1 MAAVSTLVDRIYRD
15 FLNKPDDL
23 SAFSR
28 LDGAM
33 SDTTGTSL
41 VYESGLFSS
50 EEENLLG
57 NGALVEVDQEL
68 MLVTAA
74 NTSTRTL
81 TVSRGYAGTTA
92 ATHADQTNVFIN
104 PTFPRKS
111 VFDAVADNIVRLYPT
126 LYNVTT
132 TNVTSNSTYQEVP
145 ASTVEVLTSYV
156 QNASGEQY
164 TSAGIQLLRDFPPSS
179 TNTAVQFF
187 NTSNG
192 KTVHLVVKR
201 KFVRPTSET
210 VDLAT
215 DCLISDEYEQ
225 IVMVGAVADIVG
237 ATDVDASTQEF
248 ITEKLAAE
256 SYPVG
261 SGERLRNALL
271 RLRSLLIDEA
281 RGNLRSLYPAPVS
294 IMNINYSA

>member
-23 SAFSR
+23 AAFSR
-28 LDGAM
+28 LDGAITD
-33 SDTTGTSL
+33 SATSL
-41 VYESGLFSS
+41 TYEDGLFSV
-50 EEENLLG
+50 EEENLLEA
-57 NGALVEVDQEL
+57 GALVEIDQEL
-68 MLVTAA
+68 MLVTDA
-74 NTSTRTL
+74 NPSTRVL

-92 ATHADQTNVFIN
+92 AAHSDKDNIFLN

-164 TSAGIQLLRDFPPSS
+164 TSAGIELLRDFPPST
-179 TNTAVQFF
+179 TNTAVQFY

-192 KTVHLVVKR
+192 KTVHLVIKR

-237 ATDVDASTQEF
+237 ATDIDATTQEF
-248 ITEKLAAE
+248 ITEKLAQE
-256 SYPVG
+256 NYPVG

>member
-23 SAFSR
+23 AAFSR

-33 SDTTGTSL
+33 TDAQNTLS
-41 VYESGLFSS
+41 YEAGLFSA

-57 NGALVEVDQEL
+57 NGAIIEVDQEL
-68 MLVTAA
+68 MLVTNA
-74 NTSTRTL
+74 NTSTRVL
-81 TVSRGYAGTTA
+81 SVSRGYQGTTA
-92 ATHADQTNVFIN
+92 ATHSDKANIFIN

-111 VFDAVADNIVRLYPT
+111 VYDAVSDNIVRLYPS

-132 TNVTSNSTYQEVP
+132 TTVTSGSTYAEVP

-156 QNASGEQY
+156 QNSSGEKY
-164 TSAGIQLLRDFPPSS
+164 TSAGIELLRDFPPSS
-179 TNTAVQFF
+179 TNTAVQFY
-187 NTSNG
+187 NTSTG
-192 KTVHLVVKR
+192 KTVYLVVKR
-201 KFVRPTSET
+201 KFVRPTSESD
-210 VDLAT
+210 DLST
-215 DCLISDEYEQ
+215 TCLIEDEYEQ

-237 ATDVDASTQEF
+237 ATDIDATTQEF

-256 SYPVG
+256 NYPVG

>member
-28 LDGAM
+28 LDGAI
-33 SDTTGTSL
+33 DNTTTTL
-41 VYESGLFSS
+41 IYEDGLLSS
-50 EEENLLG
+50 EEENLLDG
-57 NGALVEVDQEL
+57 GAIIEVNQEL
-68 MLVTAA
+68 MLVT
-74 NTSTRTL
+74 NIVSSTRTL
-81 TVSRGYAGTTA
+81 TVSRAYSGTTA
-92 ATHADQTNVFIN
+92 DSHGDKTNIFIN
-104 PTFPRKS
+104 PTFPRKT
-111 VFDAVADNIVRLYPT
+111 VFDAVSDNIVRLYPS

-132 TNVTSNSTYQEVP
+132 TNVVANTTYQEVP

-156 QNASGEQY
+156 QNATGNQY
-164 TSAGIQLLRDFPPSS
+164 TSAGIELLRDFPPSS
-179 TNTAVQFF
+179 TNTAVQFY
-187 NTSNG
+187 NTTNG

-201 KFVRPTSET
+201 KFVRPTDETSDLET
-210 VDLAT
+210 V
-215 DCLISDEYEQ
+215 CLIPAEYEQ
-225 IVMVGAVADIVG
+225 IVMVGAVADIMG

>member
-23 SAFSR
+23 AAFSR
-28 LDGAM
+28 LDGALTD
-33 SDTTGTSL
+33 SATSL
-41 VYESGLFSS
+41 TYEAGLFSS

-57 NGALVEVDQEL
+57 NGALVEVNQEI

-92 ATHADQTNVFIN
+92 AAHADSDNLYIN

-111 VFDAVADNIVRLYPT
+111 VFDAVADNIVRLYPS

-132 TNVTSNSTYQEVP
+132 TDVVANSTYAEVP

-164 TSAGIQLLRDFPPSS
+164 TSAGIELLRDFPPSS
-179 TNTAVQFF
+179 TNTAVQFY

-237 ATDVDASTQEF
+237 ATDIDATTQEF

-256 SYPVG
+256 NYPVG

>member
-1 MAAVSTLVDRIYRD
+1 MAAVSTLIDRIYRD

-28 LDGAM
+28 LDGGINN
-33 SDTTGTSL
+33 SVTSL
-41 VYESGLFSS
+41 TYDSGLFST

-57 NGALVEVDQEL
+57 NGAIVEVGKEL
-68 MLVTAA
+68 MLVTSA

-81 TVSRGYAGTTA
+81 SVARGYAGTDA
-92 ATHADQTNVFIN
+92 ATHLDETNIFIN

-111 VFDAVADNIVRLYPT
+111 VFDAVSDNISRLYPS

-132 TNVTSNSTYQEVP
+132 TNVTSSSTYQEVP

-156 QNASGEQY
+156 QNSTGDQY

-179 TNTAVQFF
+179 TNTAVQFY

-201 KFVRPTSET
+201 KFVRPTDET
-210 VDLAT
+210 SDIESV
-215 DCLISDEYEQ
+215 CLVAPEYEQ
-225 IVMVGAVADIVG
+225 IVMVGAVADIIG
-237 ATDVDASTQEF
+237 ATDIDASTQEF

>member
-23 SAFSR
+23 AAFSR
-28 LDGAM
+28 LDGTITDSA
-33 SDTTGTSL
+33 TSL
-41 VYESGLFSS
+41 TYEDGLFSV
-50 EEENLLG
+50 EEENLLEA
-57 NGALVEVDQEL
+57 GALVEIDQEL
-68 MLVTAA
+68 MLVTDA
-74 NTSTRTL
+74 NPSTRVL

-92 ATHADQTNVFIN
+92 AAHSDKDNIFLN

-111 VFDAVADNIVRLYPT
+111 VFDAVADNIVRLYPS

-132 TNVTSNSTYQEVP
+132 TNVTSTSTYAEVP

-164 TSAGIQLLRDFPPSS
+164 TSAGIELLRDFPPST
-179 TNTAVQFF
+179 TNTAVQFY

-192 KTVHLVVKR
+192 KTVYLVVKR
-201 KFVRPTSET
+201 KFVRPTAET
-210 VDLAT
+210 DDLAT
-215 DCLISDEYEQ
+215 TCLISNEYEQ

-237 ATDVDASTQEF
+237 ATDIDATTQEF
-248 ITEKLAAE
+248 ITEKLAQE
-256 SYPVG
+256 NYPVG

>member
-28 LDGAM
+28 LDGAI
-33 SDTTGTSL
+33 DNTTTTL
-41 VYESGLFSS
+41 IYEDGLLSS
-50 EEENLLG
+50 EEENLLDG
-57 NGALVEVDQEL
+57 GALIEINQEL
-68 MLVTAA
+68 MLVT
-74 NTSTRTL
+74 NIVSSTRTL
-81 TVSRGYAGTTA
+81 TVSRAYSGTTA
-92 ATHADQTNVFIN
+92 ASHGDKTNIFIN

-111 VFDAVADNIVRLYPT
+111 VFDAVSDNIARLYPS

-156 QNASGEQY
+156 QNATGNQY

-179 TNTAVQFF
+179 TNTAVQFY

-201 KFVRPTSET
+201 KFVRPTDETSDLET
-210 VDLAT
+210 V
-215 DCLISDEYEQ
+215 CLIPAEYEQ
-225 IVMVGAVADIVG
+225 IVMVGAVADIMG

>member
-28 LDGAM
+28 LDGSMTDAQ
-33 SDTTGTSL
+33 TTLS
-41 VYESGLFSS
+41 YEDGLFSV

-57 NGALVEVDQEL
+57 NGAIVEVDQEL
-68 MLVTAA
+68 MLVTNA
-74 NTSTRTL
+74 NTSTRVL
-81 TVSRGYAGTTA
+81 TVSRGYQGTTA
-92 ATHADQTNVFIN
+92 ASHNDKTNIFIN

-111 VFDAVADNIVRLYPT
+111 VFDAVADNIVRLYPS

-132 TNVTSNSTYQEVP
+132 TSVTSNSTYAEVP
-145 ASTVEVLTSYV
+145 ASTIEILTSYV
-156 QNASGEQY
+156 QNSSGEKY
-164 TSAGIQLLRDFPPSS
+164 TSAGIELLRDFPPST
-179 TNTAVQFF
+179 TNAAVQFY
-187 NTSNG
+187 NTSTG
-192 KTVHLVVKR
+192 KTVYLVVKR
-201 KFVRPTSET
+201 KFVRPTDET
-210 VDLAT
+210 VDLST
-215 DCLISDEYEQ
+215 TCLIEDEYEQ

-237 ATDVDASTQEF
+237 ATDIDATTQEF

-256 SYPVG
+256 NYPVG

>member
-28 LDGAM
+28 LDGAL
-33 SDTTGTSL
+33 SDTTGTTV
-41 VYESGLFSS
+41 VYEAGLFSS

-57 NGALVEVDQEL
+57 NGALIEVDQEL

-92 ATHADQTNVFIN
+92 ATHADEANVFIN

-111 VFDAVADNIVRLYPT
+111 VFDAVSDNIVRLYPS

-132 TNVTSNSTYQEVP
+132 TNVTSNSTYAEVP

-164 TSAGIQLLRDFPPSS
+164 TSAGIELLRDFPPST
-179 TNTAVQFF
+179 TNTAVQFY

-237 ATDVDASTQEF
+237 ATDIDATTQEF

-256 SYPVG
+256 NYPVG

>member
-33 SDTTGTSL
+33 TDTTGTSV
-41 VYESGLFSS
+41 VYETGLFSS

-57 NGALVEVDQEL
+57 NGALVEIDQEL

-92 ATHADQTNVFIN
+92 ATHTDKTNVFIN

-111 VFDAVADNIVRLYPT
+111 VFDAVSDNISRLYPS

-132 TNVTSNSTYQEVP
+132 TNVVANTTYQEVP

-156 QNASGEQY
+156 QNSTGDQY
-164 TSAGIQLLRDFPPSS
+164 TSAGIELLRDFPPSS

-201 KFVRPTSET
+201 KFVRPTDETSDIET
-210 VDLAT
+210 V
-215 DCLISDEYEQ
+215 CLVAPEYEQ
-225 IVMVGAVADIVG
+225 IVMVGAVADIIG
-237 ATDVDASTQEF
+237 ATDIDASTQEF
-248 ITEKLAAE
+248 ITEKLAAD

>member
-28 LDGAM
+28 LDGAI
-33 SDTTGTSL
+33 DNTTTTL
-41 VYESGLFSS
+41 IYEDGLLSS
-50 EEENLLG
+50 EEENLLDG
-57 NGALVEVDQEL
+57 GALIEINQEL
-68 MLVTAA
+68 MLVT
-74 NTSTRTL
+74 NIVSSTRTL
-81 TVSRGYAGTTA
+81 TVSRAYSGTTA
-92 ATHADQTNVFIN
+92 ASHGDKTNIFIN

-111 VFDAVADNIVRLYPT
+111 VFDAVSDNIVRLYPS

-145 ASTVEVLTSYV
+145 ATTVEVLTSYV
-156 QNASGEQY
+156 QNATGDQY

-179 TNTAVQFF
+179 TNTAVQFY

-201 KFVRPTSET
+201 KFVRPTDETSDLET
-210 VDLAT
+210 V
-215 DCLISDEYEQ
+215 CLIPAEYEQ
-225 IVMVGAVADIVG
+225 IVMVGAVADIMG

>member
-23 SAFSR
+23 AAFSR
-28 LDGAM
+28 LDGAITD
-33 SDTTGTSL
+33 SDTSL
-41 VYESGLFSS
+41 TYEDGLFSV
-50 EEENLLG
+50 EEENLLEA
-57 NGALVEVDQEL
+57 GALVEIDQEL
-68 MLVTAA
+68 MLVTDA
-74 NTSTRTL
+74 NPSTRVL
-81 TVSRGYAGTTA
+81 TISRGYAGTTA
-92 ATHADQTNVFIN
+92 AAHSDKDNIFLN

-111 VFDAVADNIVRLYPT
+111 VFDAVADNIVRLYPS

-132 TNVTSNSTYQEVP
+132 TNVTSNSTYAEVP
-145 ASTVEVLTSYV
+145 ASTVEILTSYV

-164 TSAGIQLLRDFPPSS
+164 TSAGIELLRDFPPST
-179 TNTAVQFF
+179 TNTAVQFY

-192 KTVHLVVKR
+192 KTVYLVVKR
-201 KFVRPTSET
+201 KFVRPTAET
-210 VDLAT
+210 DDLAT
-215 DCLISDEYEQ
+215 TCLISNEYEQ

-237 ATDVDASTQEF
+237 ATDIDATTQEF

-256 SYPVG
+256 NYPVG

>member
-23 SAFSR
+23 AAFSR
-28 LDGAM
+28 LDGSITD
-33 SDTTGTSL
+33 SDTSL
-41 VYESGLFSS
+41 IYEDNLFSS
-50 EEENLLG
+50 EEENLLDG
-57 NGALVEVDQEL
+57 GALIEIDQEL
-68 MLVTAA
+68 MLVTSS

-81 TVSRGYAGTTA
+81 TVARGYAGTTA
-92 ATHADQTNVFIN
+92 AAHSDNANVYIN

-111 VFDAVADNIVRLYPT
+111 VFDAVADNIVRLYPS

-132 TNVTSNSTYQEVP
+132 TSVTSASTYVEVP

-156 QNASGEQY
+156 QNSSGELY
-164 TSAGIQLLRDFPPSS
+164 TSAGIELLRDFPPSS
-179 TNTAVQFF
+179 TNTAVQFY
-187 NTSNG
+187 NTSTG
-192 KTVHLVVKR
+192 KTVYLVVKR
-201 KFVRPTSET
+201 KFVRPTAET
-210 VDLAT
+210 DDLAT
-215 DCLISDEYEQ
+215 DCLIADEYQQ
-225 IVMVGAVADIVG
+225 IVMIGAVADMVG
-237 ATDVDASTQEF
+237 ATDIDATTQEF
-248 ITEKLAAE
+248 ITERLAAE
-256 SYPVG
+256 NYPVG

>member
-23 SAFSR
+23 AAFSR
-28 LDGAM
+28 LDGAITD
-33 SDTTGTSL
+33 SATSL
-41 VYESGLFSS
+41 TYEDGLFSV
-50 EEENLLG
+50 EEENLLEA
-57 NGALVEVDQEL
+57 GALVEIDQEL
-68 MLVTAA
+68 MLVTDA
-74 NTSTRTL
+74 NPSTRVL

-92 ATHADQTNVFIN
+92 AAHSDKDNIFLN

-111 VFDAVADNIVRLYPT
+111 VFDAVADNIVRLYPS

-132 TNVTSNSTYQEVP
+132 TNVTSNSTYAEVP

-164 TSAGIQLLRDFPPSS
+164 TSAGIELLRDFPPST
-179 TNTAVQFF
+179 TNTAVQFY

-201 KFVRPTSET
+201 KFVRPTAET
-210 VDLAT
+210 DDLAT
-215 DCLISDEYEQ
+215 TCLISNEYEQ

-237 ATDVDASTQEF
+237 ATDIDATTQEF

-256 SYPVG
+256 NYPVG

>member
-23 SAFSR
+23 AAFSR
-28 LDGAM
+28 LDGAITD
-33 SDTTGTSL
+33 SATSL
-41 VYESGLFSS
+41 TYEDGLFSV
-50 EEENLLG
+50 EEENLLEA
-57 NGALVEVDQEL
+57 GALVEIDQEL
-68 MLVTAA
+68 MLVTDA
-74 NTSTRTL
+74 NPSTRVL

-92 ATHADQTNVFIN
+92 AAHSDKDNIFLN

-111 VFDAVADNIVRLYPT
+111 VFDAVADNIVRLYPS

-132 TNVTSNSTYQEVP
+132 TNVTSNSTYAEVP

-164 TSAGIQLLRDFPPSS
+164 TSAGIELLRDFPPST
-179 TNTAVQFF
+179 TNTAVQFY

-237 ATDVDASTQEF
+237 ATDIDATTQEF

-256 SYPVG
+256 NYPVG

>member
-1 MAAVSTLVDRIYRD
+1 MAAVSTLIDRIYRD

-28 LDGAM
+28 LDGGINN
-33 SDTTGTSL
+33 SVTSL
-41 VYESGLFSS
+41 TYESGLFSS

-57 NGALVEVDQEL
+57 NGALVEIGQEL

-92 ATHADQTNVFIN
+92 ATHADETNIFIN

-111 VFDAVADNIVRLYPT
+111 VYDAVSDNISRLYPT

-156 QNASGEQY
+156 QNATGNQY
-164 TSAGIQLLRDFPPSS
+164 TSAGIELLRDFPPSS

-201 KFVRPTSET
+201 KFVRPTDET
-210 VDLAT
+210 SDIESV
-215 DCLISDEYEQ
+215 CLVAAEYEQ
-225 IVMVGAVADIVG
+225 IVMVGAVADIIG
-237 ATDVDASTQEF
+237 ATDIDASTQEF
-248 ITEKLAAE
+248 ITEKLAAD

>member
-28 LDGAM
+28 LEGGIND
-33 SDTTGTSL
+33 SVTSL
-41 VYESGLFSS
+41 SYEAGLFSS

-57 NGALVEVDQEL
+57 NGALIEIDQEL

-81 TVSRGYAGTTA
+81 TVSRGYSGTTA
-92 ATHADQTNVFIN
+92 AAHTDEDNLYIN

-111 VFDAVADNIVRLYPT
+111 VFDAVADNISRLYPS
-126 LYNVTT
+126 LYNITT
-132 TNVTSNSTYQEVP
+132 TNVTSNSTYAEVP
-145 ASTVEVLTSYV
+145 ATTVSIVNSWV
-156 QNASGEQY
+156 QNADGDQY
-164 TSAGIQLLRDFPPSS
+164 TSAGIELLTNFPPSS
-179 TNTAVQFF
+179 TNTAVQFS

-192 KTVHLVVKR
+192 KTVYLVVKR
-201 KFVRPTSET
+201 KFARPTAET
-210 VDLAT
+210 DDLT
-215 DCLISDEYEQ
+215 TTCLLEDSYHQ
-225 IVMVGAVADIVG
+225 IIMIGAVADIMG
-237 ATDVDASTQEF
+237 ATDIDASTQEF
-248 ITEKLAAE
+248 ITEKLSAE
-256 SYPVG
+256 NYPVG

-281 RGNLRSLYPAPVS
+281 RGDLRSLYPQAVAIS
-294 IMNINYSA
+294 NINYSA

>member
-28 LDGAM
+28 LDGAI
-33 SDTTGTSL
+33 DNTTTTL
-41 VYESGLFSS
+41 VYQDGLLSS
-50 EEENLLG
+50 EEENLLDG
-57 NGALVEVDQEL
+57 GALIEINQEL
-68 MLVTAA
+68 MLVT
-74 NTSTRTL
+74 NIVSSTRTL
-81 TVSRGYAGTTA
+81 TVSRAYSGTTA
-92 ATHADQTNVFIN
+92 ASHGDKTNIFIN

-111 VFDAVADNIVRLYPT
+111 VFDAVSDNIARLYPS

-156 QNASGEQY
+156 QNATGNQY

-179 TNTAVQFF
+179 TNTAVQFY

-201 KFVRPTSET
+201 KFVRPTDETSDLET
-210 VDLAT
+210 V
-215 DCLISDEYEQ
+215 CLIPAEYEQ
-225 IVMVGAVADIVG
+225 IVMVGAVADIMG

>member
-33 SDTTGTSL
+33 SDTTGTTL
-41 VYESGLFSS
+41 TYESGLFSS

-92 ATHADQTNVFIN
+92 ATHADNTNVFIN

-111 VFDAVADNIVRLYPT
+111 VFDAVADNIVRLYPS

-132 TNVTSNSTYQEVP
+132 TNVTSTSTYAEVP
-145 ASTVEVLTSYV
+145 ASTVEILTSYV

-164 TSAGIQLLRDFPPSS
+164 TSAGIELLRDFPPST
-179 TNTAVQFF
+179 TNTAVQFY

-237 ATDVDASTQEF
+237 ATDIDASTQEF
-248 ITEKLAAE
+248 ITEKLAAD

>member
-33 SDTTGTSL
+33 SDTTGTTL
-41 VYESGLFSS
+41 TYESGLFSS

-92 ATHADQTNVFIN
+92 ATHADNTNVFIN

-111 VFDAVADNIVRLYPT
+111 VFDAVADNIVRLYPS

-132 TNVTSNSTYQEVP
+132 TNVTSSSTYAEVP
-145 ASTVEVLTSYV
+145 ASTVEILTSYV

-164 TSAGIQLLRDFPPSS
+164 TSAGIELLRDFPPST
-179 TNTAVQFF
+179 TNTAVQFY

-192 KTVHLVVKR
+192 KTVHLVIKR
-201 KFVRPTSET
+201 KFVRPTSES

-237 ATDVDASTQEF
+237 ATDIDASTQEF
-248 ITEKLAAE
+248 ITEKLAAD

-261 SGERLRNALL
+261 SGERLRNAVL

>member
-23 SAFSR
+23 AAFSR
-28 LDGAM
+28 LDGAITD
-33 SDTTGTSL
+33 SDTSL
-41 VYESGLFSS
+41 TYEDGLFSV
-50 EEENLLG
+50 EEENLLEA
-57 NGALVEVDQEL
+57 GALVEIDQEL
-68 MLVTAA
+68 MLVTDA
-74 NTSTRTL
+74 NPSTRVL

-92 ATHADQTNVFIN
+92 AAHSNKDNIFLN

-111 VFDAVADNIVRLYPT
+111 VFDAVADNIVRLYPS

-132 TNVTSNSTYQEVP
+132 TNVTSNSTYAEVP
-145 ASTVEVLTSYV
+145 ASTVEILTSYV

-164 TSAGIQLLRDFPPSS
+164 TSAGIELLRDFPPST
-179 TNTAVQFF
+179 TNTAVQFY
-187 NTSNG
+187 NTTNG

-201 KFVRPTSET
+201 KFVRPTAET
-210 VDLAT
+210 DDLAT
-215 DCLISDEYEQ
+215 TCLISNEYEQ

-237 ATDVDASTQEF
+237 ATDIDATTQEF
-248 ITEKLAAE
+248 ITEKLAQE
-256 SYPVG
+256 NYPVG

>member
-1 MAAVSTLVDRIYRD
+1 MAAVSTLIDRIYRD

-28 LDGAM
+28 LDGGINN
-33 SDTTGTSL
+33 SVTSL
-41 VYESGLFSS
+41 TYESGLFSS

-57 NGALVEVDQEL
+57 NGALVEVDQEI

-81 TVSRGYAGTTA
+81 TVARGYSGTTA
-92 ATHADQTNVFIN
+92 ASHDDKANIFIN

-111 VFDAVADNIVRLYPT
+111 VYDAVADNIVRLYPT

-132 TNVTSNSTYQEVP
+132 TNVTANSTYQEVP
-145 ASTVEVLTSYV
+145 ASTVEVLSSYV
-156 QNASGEQY
+156 QNATGNQY
-164 TSAGIQLLRDFPPSS
+164 TSAGIELLKNFPPSS
-179 TNTAVQFF
+179 TNTAVQFY

-192 KTVHLVVKR
+192 KTVYLVVKR
-201 KFVRPTSET
+201 KFVRPTAET
-210 VDLAT
+210 DDLSTA
-215 DCLISDEYEQ
+215 CLLEDEYQQ

-294 IMNINYSA
+294 IMNINYSG

>member
-28 LDGAM
+28 LDGAI
-33 SDTTGTSL
+33 SSTTSTSV
-41 VYESGLFSS
+41 VYEAGLFSS

-57 NGALVEVDQEL
+57 SGALIEIDQEL

-92 ATHADQTNVFIN
+92 ATHADETNIFIN

-111 VFDAVADNIVRLYPT
+111 VYDAVSDNISRLYPS

-156 QNASGEQY
+156 QNSTGDQY
-164 TSAGIQLLRDFPPSS
+164 TSAGIELLRDFPPSS

-201 KFVRPTSET
+201 KFVRPTDETSDIET
-210 VDLAT
+210 V
-215 DCLISDEYEQ
+215 CLVAPEYEQ
-225 IVMVGAVADIVG
+225 IVMVGAVADIIG
-237 ATDVDASTQEF
+237 ATDIDASTQEF

>member
-28 LDGAM
+28 LEGTINN
-33 SDTTGTSL
+33 SVTSL
-41 VYESGLFSS
+41 TYEAGLFSS

-57 NGALVEVDQEL
+57 NGALIEIDQEI

-81 TVSRGYAGTTA
+81 TVSRGYAGTDA
-92 ATHADQTNVFIN
+92 ASHTDGANLFIN

-111 VFDAVADNIVRLYPT
+111 VFDAVADNIVRLYPS

-132 TNVTSNSTYQEVP
+132 TNVTSGSTYAEVP

-164 TSAGIQLLRDFPPSS
+164 TSAGIELLRDFPPST

-201 KFVRPTSET
+201 KFVRPTSES
-210 VDLAT
+210 VDLST

-237 ATDVDASTQEF
+237 ATDIDASTQEF

>member
-33 SDTTGTSL
+33 SDTTGTTL
-41 VYESGLFSS
+41 TYESGLFSS

-57 NGALVEVDQEL
+57 NGALVEGDQEL

-81 TVSRGYAGTTA
+81 TVSRGYSGTTA
-92 ATHADQTNVFIN
+92 ATHADKTNIFIN

-111 VFDAVADNIVRLYPT
+111 VFDAVADNIVRLYPA

-132 TNVTSNSTYQEVP
+132 TNVTSSSTFAEVP
-145 ASTVEVLTSYV
+145 ATTVEILTSYV

-164 TSAGIQLLRDFPPSS
+164 TSAGIELLKNFPPSS
-179 TNTAVQFF
+179 TNTAVQFY

-192 KTVHLVVKR
+192 KTVNLVVKR
-201 KFVRPTSET
+201 KFVRPTAET
-210 VDLAT
+210 DDLSTA
-215 DCLISDEYEQ
+215 CFLEDEYEQ
-225 IVMVGAVADIVG
+225 IVMVGAVADIMG

-256 SYPVG
+256 SYPIG

>member
-23 SAFSR
+23 AAFSR
-28 LDGAM
+28 LDGAITD
-33 SDTTGTSL
+33 SDTSL
-41 VYESGLFSS
+41 TYEDGLFSV
-50 EEENLLG
+50 EEENLLEA
-57 NGALVEVDQEL
+57 GALVEVDQEL
-68 MLVTAA
+68 MLVTDA
-74 NTSTRTL
+74 NPSTRVL

-92 ATHADQTNVFIN
+92 AAHSDKDNIFLN

-111 VFDAVADNIVRLYPT
+111 VFDAVADNIVRLYPS

-132 TNVTSNSTYQEVP
+132 TNVTSTSTYAEVP
-145 ASTVEVLTSYV
+145 ASTVEILTSYV

-164 TSAGIQLLRDFPPSS
+164 TSAGIELLRDFPPST
-179 TNTAVQFF
+179 TNTAVQFY

-192 KTVHLVVKR
+192 KTVHLVIKR
-201 KFVRPTSET
+201 KFVRPTAET
-210 VDLAT
+210 DDLAT
-215 DCLISDEYEQ
+215 TCLISNEYEQ

-237 ATDVDASTQEF
+237 ATDIDATTQEF
-248 ITEKLAAE
+248 ITEKLAQE
-256 SYPVG
+256 NYPVG

>member
-28 LDGAM
+28 LDGAINN
-33 SDTTGTSL
+33 SVTSL
-41 VYESGLFSS
+41 TYESGLFSS

-57 NGALVEVDQEL
+57 NGALVEVDQEI

-81 TVSRGYAGTTA
+81 TVARGYSGTTA
-92 ATHADQTNVFIN
+92 ASHDDKANIFIN

-132 TNVTSNSTYQEVP
+132 ITTTANSTYQEVA
-145 ASTVEVLTSYV
+145 ASTVEVLSSFV

-164 TSAGIQLLRDFPPSS
+164 TSAGIELLKNFPPSS
-179 TNTAVQFF
+179 TNTAVQFY

-192 KTVHLVVKR
+192 KTVYLVVKR
-201 KFVRPTSET
+201 KFVRPSAET
-210 VDLAT
+210 DDLSTA
-215 DCLISDEYEQ
+215 CLLEDEYQQ

-256 SYPVG
+256 NYPVG

>member
-33 SDTTGTSL
+33 SDTTGTTL
-41 VYESGLFSS
+41 TYESGLFSS

-81 TVSRGYAGTTA
+81 TVSRGYAGTSA
-92 ATHADQTNVFIN
+92 AAHSDNDNIFVN
-104 PTFPRKS
+104 PTFPRKT
-111 VFDAVADNIVRLYPT
+111 VFDAVGDNIVRLYPS

-132 TNVTSNSTYQEVP
+132 TNVTSGSTFAEVP
-145 ASTVEVLTSYV
+145 ATTVEILNSYV
-156 QNASGEQY
+156 QNATGDQY
-164 TSAGIQLLRDFPPSS
+164 TSAGIELLTNFPPSS
-179 TNTAVQFF
+179 TNTAVQFY

-192 KTVHLVVKR
+192 KTVNLVIKR
-201 KFVRPTSET
+201 KFVRPTAET
-210 VDLAT
+210 DDLST
-215 DCLISDEYEQ
+215 TCLLEDEYEQ
-225 IVMVGAVADIVG
+225 IVMVGAVADIMG

-256 SYPVG
+256 NYPVG
-261 SGERLRNALL
+261 SGERIRNALL

>member
-23 SAFSR
+23 AAFSR
-28 LDGAM
+28 LDGSLTDSA
-33 SDTTGTSL
+33 TSL
-41 VYESGLFSS
+41 TYEAGLFSS

-57 NGALVEVDQEL
+57 NGALVEVNQEI

-92 ATHADQTNVFIN
+92 AAHADSDNLYIN

-111 VFDAVADNIVRLYPT
+111 VFDAVADNIVRLYPS

-132 TNVTSNSTYQEVP
+132 TDVVASSTYAEVP

-164 TSAGIQLLRDFPPSS
+164 TSAGIELLRDFPPST
-179 TNTAVQFF
+179 TNTAVQFY

-201 KFVRPTSET
+201 KFVRPTAET
-210 VDLAT
+210 DDLAT
-215 DCLISDEYEQ
+215 TCLISDEYEQ

-237 ATDVDASTQEF
+237 ATDIDATTQEF

-256 SYPVG
+256 NYPVG

>member
-23 SAFSR
+23 AAFSR
-28 LDGAM
+28 LDGSITD
-33 SDTTGTSL
+33 SDTSL
-41 VYESGLFSS
+41 IYEDNLFSS
-50 EEENLLG
+50 EEENLLDG
-57 NGALVEVDQEL
+57 GALIEIDQEL
-68 MLVTAA
+68 MLVTSS

-81 TVSRGYAGTTA
+81 TVARGYAGTTA
-92 ATHADQTNVFIN
+92 AAHSDNTTLYIN

-111 VFDAVADNIVRLYPT
+111 VFDAVADNIVRLYPS

-132 TNVTSNSTYQEVP
+132 TSVTSASTYVEVP

-156 QNASGEQY
+156 QNSSGELY
-164 TSAGIQLLRDFPPSS
+164 TSAGIELLRDFPPSS
-179 TNTAVQFF
+179 TNTAVQFY
-187 NTSNG
+187 NTSTG
-192 KTVHLVVKR
+192 KTVYLVVKR
-201 KFVRPTSET
+201 KFVRPTAET
-210 VDLAT
+210 DDLAT
-215 DCLISDEYEQ
+215 DCLISDEYQQ
-225 IVMVGAVADIVG
+225 IVMIGAVADMVG
-237 ATDVDASTQEF
+237 ATDIDATTQEF
-248 ITEKLAAE
+248 ITERLAAE
-256 SYPVG
+256 NYPVG

>member
-23 SAFSR
+23 AAFSR
-28 LDGAM
+28 LDGSITD
-33 SDTTGTSL
+33 SDTSL
-41 VYESGLFSS
+41 IYEDNLFSS
-50 EEENLLG
+50 EEENLLDG
-57 NGALVEVDQEL
+57 GALIEIDQEL
-68 MLVTAA
+68 MLVTSS

-81 TVSRGYAGTTA
+81 TVARGYAGTTA
-92 ATHADQTNVFIN
+92 AAHSDNANVYIN

-111 VFDAVADNIVRLYPT
+111 VFDAVADNIVRLYPS

-132 TNVTSNSTYQEVP
+132 TSVTSASTYVEVP

-156 QNASGEQY
+156 QNSSGELY
-164 TSAGIQLLRDFPPSS
+164 TSAGIELLRDFPPSS
-179 TNTAVQFF
+179 TNTAVQFY
-187 NTSNG
+187 NTSTG
-192 KTVHLVVKR
+192 KTVYLVVKR
-201 KFVRPTSET
+201 KFVRPTAET
-210 VDLAT
+210 DDLAT
-215 DCLISDEYEQ
+215 DCLISDEYQQ
-225 IVMVGAVADIVG
+225 IVMIGAVADMVG
-237 ATDVDASTQEF
+237 ATDIDATTQEF
-248 ITEKLAAE
+248 ITERLAAE
-256 SYPVG
+256 NYPVG

>member
-33 SDTTGTSL
+33 SDTTGTTL
-41 VYESGLFSS
+41 TYESGLFSS

-92 ATHADQTNVFIN
+92 ATHADNTNVFIN

-111 VFDAVADNIVRLYPT
+111 VFDAVADNIVRLYPS

-132 TNVTSNSTYQEVP
+132 TNVTSSSTYAEVP
-145 ASTVEVLTSYV
+145 ASTVEILTSYV

-164 TSAGIQLLRDFPPSS
+164 TSAGIELLRDFPPST
-179 TNTAVQFF
+179 TNTAVQFY

-192 KTVHLVVKR
+192 KTVHLVIKR
-201 KFVRPTSET
+201 KFVRPTSES

-215 DCLISDEYEQ
+215 DCLISDEYEE

-237 ATDVDASTQEF
+237 ATDIDASTQEF
-248 ITEKLAAE
+248 ITEKLAAD

>member
-33 SDTTGTSL
+33 TDAQTTLS
-41 VYESGLFSS
+41 YEDGLFSV

-57 NGALVEVDQEL
+57 NGAIVEVDQEL
-68 MLVTAA
+68 MLVTNA
-74 NTSTRTL
+74 NTSTRVL
-81 TVSRGYAGTTA
+81 TVSRGYQGTTA
-92 ATHADQTNVFIN
+92 ASHNDKTNIFIN

-111 VFDAVADNIVRLYPT
+111 VFDAVADNIVRLYPS

-132 TNVTSNSTYQEVP
+132 TSVTSNSTYAEVP
-145 ASTVEVLTSYV
+145 ASTIEILTSYV
-156 QNASGEQY
+156 QNSSGEKF
-164 TSAGIQLLRDFPPSS
+164 TSAGIELLRDFPPST
-179 TNTAVQFF
+179 TNTAVQFY
-187 NTSNG
+187 NTSTG
-192 KTVHLVVKR
+192 KTVYLVVKR
-201 KFVRPTSET
+201 KFVRPTDET
-210 VDLAT
+210 VDLST
-215 DCLISDEYEQ
+215 TCLIEDEYEQ

-237 ATDVDASTQEF
+237 ATDIDATTQEF

-256 SYPVG
+256 NYPVG

>member
-28 LDGAM
+28 LDGAL
-33 SDTTGTSL
+33 SDATGTSV
-41 VYESGLFSS
+41 VYETGLFSS

-57 NGALVEVDQEL
+57 SGALIEIDQEL

-81 TVSRGYAGTTA
+81 TVARGYSGTTA
-92 ATHADQTNVFIN
+92 AIHSNKANIYVN

-111 VFDAVADNIVRLYPT
+111 VFDAVADNISRLYPS
-126 LYNVTT
+126 LYNITT

-145 ASTVEVLTSYV
+145 ATTVEVVNSWV
-156 QNASGEQY
+156 QNATGDQY
-164 TSAGIQLLRDFPPSS
+164 TSAGIELLTNFPPSS
-179 TNTAVQFF
+179 TNTAVQFS
-187 NTSNG
+187 NTTNG
-192 KTVHLVVKR
+192 KTVYLVVKR
-201 KFVRPTSET
+201 KFARPTAET
-210 VDLAT
+210 DDLST
-215 DCLISDEYEQ
+215 VCFLEDSYHQ
-225 IVMVGAVADIVG
+225 IIMIGAVADIMG
-237 ATDVDASTQEF
+237 ATDIDASTQEF
-248 ITEKLAAE
+248 ITEKLSAE
-256 SYPVG
+256 NYPIG

-281 RGNLRSLYPAPVS
+281 RGELRSLYPQAVA
-294 IMNINYSA
+294 IGNINYSA

>member
-1 MAAVSTLVDRIYRD
+1 MAAVRTLVDRIYRD

-33 SDTTGTSL
+33 SDTTGTTL
-41 VYESGLFSS
+41 TYESGLFSS

-92 ATHADQTNVFIN
+92 ATHADNTNVFIN

-111 VFDAVADNIVRLYPT
+111 VFDAVADNIVRLYPS

-132 TNVTSNSTYQEVP
+132 TNVTSSSTYAEVP
-145 ASTVEVLTSYV
+145 ASTVEILTSYV

-164 TSAGIQLLRDFPPSS
+164 TSAGIELLRDFPPST
-179 TNTAVQFF
+179 TNTAVQFY

-192 KTVHLVVKR
+192 KTVHLVIKR
-201 KFVRPTSET
+201 KFVRPTSES

-237 ATDVDASTQEF
+237 ATDIDASTQEF
-248 ITEKLAAE
+248 ITEKLAAD